1 MTVLRVAELTVGHAG
16 APALRGVS
24 FSVEAGEALGIVGG
38 SGAGKTALALAL
50 MGLLPEGA
58 RVTGSVRLRG
68 QELLGRTDAEL
79 SRVRGKDL
87 AMVFQ
92 DPLSALSPVH
102 MVGDQIAEAVRI
114 HSAVSRAAARGRAV
128 DLLELVGMPDAARRA
143 RSYPHELSGGMRQRV
158 MIAMAI
164 ANDPVAIV
172 ADEPTSALDVTVQA
186 QVLDVLR
193 VAREA
198 SGAAIVLITHD
209 LGVVAGF
216 ADRVMVMHEGRVVE
230 TGTVEQ
236 IFLRPQ
242 MPCTSR
248 LLRSWPRAGDAL
260 VRRARPRRP
269 VVLHVDGLVRRYP
282 LFSSS
287 LFKGTLLRR
296 RAGEVR
302 AVDGVSF
309 DVREGETL
317 ALVGESGS
325 GKTTTLM
332 EILRLSRP
340 QGGRV
345 TVLGQD
351 AAALRAAD
359 RKALRRDVQ
368 VVFQDPYASLNP
380 RMRVADIIAEPL
392 LTHRIRIGGRVEE
405 LLALVG
411 LEPGHARRFPHAL
424 SGGQRQRVAL
434 ARALALKPRLLLL
447 DEPVSA
453 LDAAVQAGVM
463 ELLEG
468 LRARL
473 GLACLFVTHDLALV
487 RGFAD
492 RVAVMHMGRVV
503 EIGSVAD
510 VYGTPAHPYTRAL
523 MDAIPSPHPMRSR
536 PRPFRLHGDPPDPMT
551 GHLGCRFRARCPHYV
566 TLTPDDR
573 RLCEDHDPFPHA
585 MAADHSVACHHPLV
599 SATAGR

>member
-1 MTVLRVAELTVGHAG
+1 MTVLRVADLAVGYAAG
-16 APALRGVS
+16 AFALRGVS
-24 FSVEAGEALGIVGG
+24 FSVGAGEVLGIVGE

-50 MGLLPEGA
+50 MGLPPEGA

-68 QELLGRTDAEL
+68 RELLGRTDAEL
-79 SRVRGKDL
+79 SRVRGDEL
-87 AMVFQ
+87 AMIFQ
-92 DPLSALSPVH
+92 DPLSALSPVRT
-102 MVGDQIAEAVRI
+102 VGRQVAEAVRI
-114 HSAVSRAAARGRAV
+114 HSAVSRAAARSRAV
-128 DLLELVGMPDAARRA
+128 DLLELAGVPDAARRA

-158 MIAMAI
+158 AIAMAI
-164 ANDPVAIV
+164 ANDPVVIV
-172 ADEPTSALDVTVQA
+172 ADEPTSALDATVQA

-193 VAREA
+193 GVREA
-198 SGAAIVLITHD
+198 TGAAILLISHD

-216 ADRVMVMHEGRVVE
+216 ADRVMVMHEGQVVE
-230 TGTVEQ
+230 TGPVEQ
-236 IFLRPQ
+236 VLLRPQ
-242 MPCTSR
+242 MPYTSR
-248 LLRSWPRAGDAL
+248 LLSSWPRTGDAL
-260 VRRARPRRP
+260 VPRARPGRP
-269 VVLHVDGLVRRYP
+269 VVLQVDGLVRHHP
-282 LFSSS
+282 

-296 RAGEVR
+296 RAGEAR

-340 QGGRV
+340 QEGRV
-345 TVLGQD
+345 TVLGKD
-351 AAALRAAD
+351 TAALRACD
-359 RKALRRDVQ
+359 RKALRKEVQ

-392 LTHRIRIGGRVEE
+392 ITHRMPSGGRVEE

-411 LEPGHARRFPHAL
+411 LEHGHARRFPHAL

-434 ARALALKPRLLLL
+434 ARALALEPRLLLL

-453 LDAAVQAGVM
+453 LDAAVRADVM
-463 ELLEG
+463 ELLSD
-468 LRARL
+468 LRVRL
-473 GLACLFVTHDLALV
+473 GLACVFVTHDLGLV

-492 RVAVMHMGRVV
+492 RIAVMQMGRVV

-510 VYGTPAHPYTRAL
+510 VYGAPAHPYTQAL
-523 MDAIPSPHPMRSR
+523 LDAMPSPCPERKRSR
-536 PRPFRLHGDPPDPMT
+536 FFLLDGDPSDPT
-551 GHLGCRFRARCPHYV
+551 VGHLGCRLRPRCPHYA
-566 TLTPDDR
+566 TLAPDDR
-573 RLCEDHDPFPHA
+573 RLCEDHDPMPRA

-599 SATAGR
+599 QAKAER

>member
-1 MTVLRVAELTVGHAG
+1 MTVLRVADLAVGYTAG
-16 APALRGVS
+16 TRALRGVT
-24 FSVEAGEALGIVGG
+24 FSVEAGEALGIVGE

-68 QELLGRTDAEL
+68 RELLGRSDAEL

-92 DPLSALSPVH
+92 DPSSALSPVH
-102 MVGDQIAEAVRI
+102 RVGDQIAEAVRI
-114 HSAVSRAAARGRAV
+114 HSAVSRAAARARAV
-128 DLLELVGMPDAARRA
+128 ELLELVGMPDAARRA
-143 RSYPHELSGGMRQRV
+143 RTYPHEMSGGMRQRV

-216 ADRVMVMHEGRVVE
+216 ADRVMVMREGRVVE

-236 IFLRPQ
+236 VLLQPRVPH
-242 MPCTSR
+242 TSR
-248 LLRSWPRAGDAL
+248 LLRSWPRAGDAP
-260 VRRARPRRP
+260 VPRARPGRP
-269 VVLHVDGLVRRYP
+269 VVLQVDGLVHRHP
-282 LFSSS
+282 

-296 RAGEVR
+296 RAGEMR
-302 AVDGVSF
+302 ALDGVSF

-340 QGGRV
+340 QEGRV

-359 RKALRRDVQ
+359 RKALRKDVQ

-392 LTHRIRIGGRVEE
+392 ITHRMPVGGRVEE

-411 LEPGHARRFPHAL
+411 MEPGHARRFPHAL

-434 ARALALKPRLLLL
+434 ARALALQPRLLLL

-453 LDAAVQAGVM
+453 LDATVQAGVM
-463 ELLEG
+463 DLLEG
-468 LRARL
+468 LRVRL

-503 EIGSVAD
+503 EIGPVAD
-510 VYGTPAHPYTRAL
+510 VYGAPAHPYTRAL
-523 MDAIPSPHPMRSR
+523 LDAIPSPRPERNR
-536 PRPFRLHGDPPDPMT
+536 PRPFLLHGDPSGPMT
-551 GHLGCRFRARCPHYV
+551 GLLGCRFRARCQHYA

-573 RLCEDHDPFPHA
+573 LRCEGHDPMPHA

-599 SATAGR
+599 SATAER

>member
-1 MTVLRVAELTVGHAG
+1 MTVLQVADLAVGHAAG
-16 APALRGVS
+16 ARVLRGVS
-24 FSVEAGEALGIVGG
+24 FSAGAGEALGIVGE

-58 RVTGSVRLRG
+58 RVSGSVRLRG
-68 QELLGRTDAEL
+68 RELLGRTDAEL

-92 DPLSALSPVH
+92 DPLSALSPVRT
-102 MVGDQIAEAVRI
+102 VGAQIAEAVRI
-114 HSAVSRAAARGRAV
+114 HSAASRAAARARAV
-128 DLLELVGMPDAARRA
+128 ELLDLVGMPDAARRA
-143 RSYPHELSGGMRQRV
+143 RSYPYELSGGMRQRV
-158 MIAMAI
+158 VIAMAV
-164 ANDPVAIV
+164 AHDPVAIV
-172 ADEPTSALDVTVQA
+172 ADEPTSALDAAVRA
-186 QVLDVLR
+186 RVLDVLR

-209 LGVVAGF
+209 LAAVAGF
-216 ADRVMVMHEGRVVE
+216 ADRVVVMHEGRVAE
-230 TGTVEQ
+230 AGTVEGV
-236 IFLRPQ
+236 FLRPRT
-242 MPCTSR
+242 PYTSR
-248 LLRSWPRAGDAL
+248 LLRSWPRTDEAL
-260 VRRARPRRP
+260 VPRARPGRP
-269 VVLHVDGLVRRYP
+269 VVLQVDGLVRRYP
-282 LFSSS
+282 LQ
-287 LFKGTLLRR
+287 GTPLRR

-309 DVREGETL
+309 DIREGETL

-340 QGGRV
+340 QEGRV
-345 TVLGQD
+345 TVFGQD
-351 AAALRAAD
+351 TAALRTAD

-392 LTHRIRIGGRVEE
+392 IAHRMPTGGRVEE

-411 LEPGHARRFPHAL
+411 LEAGLARRFPHAL

-434 ARALALKPRLLLL
+434 ARALALEPRLLLL

-453 LDAAVQAGVM
+453 LDAAVRAGVM
-463 ELLEG
+463 ELLE
-468 LRARL
+468 RIRVRF

-492 RVAVMHMGRVV
+492 RVAVMRNGRVA
-503 EIGSVAD
+503 EIGPVASI
-510 VYGTPAHPYTRAL
+510 YGTPAHPYARAL
-523 MDAIPSPHPMRSR
+523 LDAMPSLRPGRNRSR
-536 PRPFRLHGDPPDPMT
+536 PAFPHDDLSDPAV
-551 GHLGCRFRARCPHYV
+551 GSSGCRFRARCPRYA
-566 TLTPDDR
+566 TLTLEDGR
-573 RLCEDHDPFPHA
+573 QCEHHDPMPRA
-585 MAADHSVACHHPLV
+585 IAADHAVACHHPLV
-599 SATAGR
+599 SAAAEQ